1 VLSSLLFEGI
11 KGVTLRDRVLE
22 NMMPHNVDIHVGLK
36 MSQQRWIVEMT
47 QQQIAKIVGIKF
59 QKIQNTRLVQTV

>member
-1 VLSSLLFEGI
+1 
-11 KGVTLRDRVLE
+11 
-22 NMMPHNVDIHVGLK
+22 MPHNVDIHVGLK
-36 MSQQRWIVEMT
+36 MRQQRWIVEMT